1 MALTKNGLTCAV
13 PAGDLCGEGAVWH
26 QAQGALYWTDINRFL
41 VHRFEPAT
49 GATQTW
55 LFDEPATSVNLT
67 TDDDVLL
74 LVLGSR
80 IVLWRPSAH
89 PELDVLRV
97 LADAPRMRFNDARV
111 DPRGSLWAG
120 SMRNNVGTHGEA
132 LDVEFSGGVLY
143 RLDPD
148 GTWAE
153 WKTDIGIFNTV
164 AWSPDGKIFYSGD
177 TPANAIY
184 AYDYDPQ
191 TGAISAERPHATGF
205 AQGLPD
211 GSAMDAEG
219 YLWNARYSG
228 HCVLR
233 IAPDGSI
240 DRVVQMPV
248 ASPTTCAFG
257 GPELKTLYI
266 TSARSEEQYSGS
278 VFALNLDVGGLP
290 EPRFRLE

>member
-1 MALTKNGLTCAV
+1 MNHKVACIV
-13 PAGDLCGEGAVWH
+13 PAGDICGEGAVWH
-26 QAQGALYWTDINRFL
+26 DAQGALYWTDINRFL

-55 LFDEPATSVNLT
+55 FFDEPATSVNLT

-74 LVLGSR
+74 LVLGSK
-80 IVLWRPSAH
+80 IALWRPSAH
-89 PELDVLRV
+89 PELAILRG
-97 LADAPRMRFNDARV
+97 LADAPRMRFNEARV
-111 DPRGSLWAG
+111 DRRGSLWAG
-120 SMRNNVGTHGEA
+120 SMRNNVNPHGEP
-132 LDVEFSGGVLY
+132 LDVEFAGGILY

-148 GTWAE
+148 GKWTE
-153 WKTDIGIFNTV
+153 WKTGIGIPNTM
-164 AWSPDGKIFYSGD
+164 AWSPDGKVFYSGD
-177 TPANAIY
+177 TTANIIY

-191 TGAISAERPHATGF
+191 TGAISAERPHAAGCP
-205 AQGLPD
+205 QGLPD

-228 HCVLR
+228 RCVLR

-240 DRVVQMPV
+240 DHVVQLPV

-257 GPELKTLYI
+257 GPDLKTLYI

-278 VFALNLDVGGLP
+278 VFALNLGVSGLP
-290 EPRFRLE
+290 ESRFRLE